1 MYSKNCPI
9 CGIEIVYK
17 LKSRLTNS
25 LKRNSVCK
33 SCIGKKISNRVKGV
47 KKSDEHK
54 QKLSD
59 AKIGKKLSEEHKIKI
74 GVVLKG
80 KKRSEETKIRLS
92 NSKLGDKNP
101 AKKTEVKEKIRNT
114 VNNLYKNNPEIKDKI
129 SKSLIKYFSEN
140 KKTLEEIDAF
150 KEYRRIVDNL
160 TSRNKKKLY
169 EEWNGYDYYDGEY
182 IMCNLSIHFNNDNYP
197 SIDHK
202 ISVYNGFIENIDAK
216 IVGDITNLCITKRK
230 NNSKKGI
237 LNEEQFKDII

>member
-1 MYSKNCPI
+1 MYIKNCPN
-9 CGIEIVYK
+9 CGVELIYLSKASLRI
-17 LKSRLTNS
+17 S
-25 LKRNSVCK
+25 LKTNTKCK
-33 SCIGKKISNRVKGV
+33 KCSQKGR
-47 KKSDEHK
+47 KLSTEHK
-54 QKLSD
+54 EKLSK
-59 AKIGKKLSEEHKIKI
+59 AKIGKKLSTEHKIKI
-74 GVVLKG
+74 GISGIGRKLSDETR
-80 KKRSEETKIRLS
+80 KKISESRI
-92 NSKLGDKNP
+92 GDKNP

-114 VNNLYKNNPEIKDKI
+114 VNNLYKENPEYKEKI
-129 SKSLIKYFSEN
+129 SKSLLKYFSEN
-140 KKTLEEIDAF
+140 KNPLEKIDAF